1 MLKTSSNINLV
12 LHNPQQRP
20 PARQLG
26 ITREQI
32 VQNRIKCAKTM
43 IAHGNYSNFQF
54 LFTFL
59 SKFKRIGSFVLTLR
73 KVCCPQ
79 NTFFY
84 QLSLESITRGTELEI
99 ISFMTA
105 GPLLKDP
112 KAGDPMFIVS
122 LKEIFNIFSEL
133 RFTPDVFLR
142 IAREIVPNEYVVVM
156 HHECDEKIPEQLFN
170 PFSIKVDYFSF
181 QTRLEKRV
189 RTCVPRIEQFSSE
202 LAVEVVEEGTN
213 EKPSK
218 RRRS

>member
-1 MLKTSSNINLV
+1 MLKTSSNINFFLQ
-12 LHNPQQRP
+12 NPQQPP

-32 VQNRIKCAKTM
+32 VQNRIKCAKNM

-59 SKFKRIGSFVLTLR
+59 SKFETIGSFVLTLR

-84 QLSLESITRGTELEI
+84 QLSLESVKRGPELEI

-105 GPLLKDP
+105 GPSLKDP
-112 KAGDPMFIVS
+112 KAGDQMFIVS
-122 LKEIFNIFSEL
+122 LKEILIIFSEM

-142 IAREIVPNEYVVVM
+142 IAREIVPKEYVVVM
-156 HHECDEKIPEQLFN
+156 HHECDEKIPELLFN
-170 PFSIKVDYFSF
+170 PFSIRVDYFSF
-181 QTRLEKRV
+181 QTRPEKRV
-189 RTCVPRIEQFSSE
+189 RSCVPRIEQFSSE
-202 LAVEVVEEGTN
+202 PAVEVVEEGTN
-213 EKPSK
+213 EKPPKK
-218 RRRS
+218 RRT